1 MLGGVIAGMMGMVN
15 AVLPATDQTGTYLK
29 DR

>member
-1 MLGGVIAGMMGMVN
+1 MLGGVTVGMMGMVN
-15 AVLPATDQTGTYLK
+15 VVLPATDQTGTYLK